1 MVSGGLHL
9 LSEPLLPCSV
19 DSSLPATADGT
30 PEQEGSASTSA
41 APAFYSQVP
50 RPPASPSRP
59 EQHTVIHMGGPEPLT
74 HGEPGMVSARG
85 G

>member
-19 DSSLPATADGT
+19 DGSLPATADGT
-30 PEQEGSASTSA
+30 PEQEGSTSTSA